1 MKIRIGISPCPND
14 TYIFE
19 AIYHQKVALKDTTFE
34 FVFEDVETLNEMASK
49 QALDMVKI
57 SYAHYFSIIDQYC
70 MLRSGGALGNGVG
83 PLLIAKTPISI
94 PELINSQIAVPGKHT
109 TAHFLLSFAWPQLKN
124 KRYFRFEK
132 IEEAILQNIVDA
144 GVIIHENRF
153 TYQEKGLHL
162 LMDLGQYWETQTA
175 LPIPLGGIAISR
187 TIPHDIQLQIN
198 ALLKSSIEWAN
209 QQPSKINEFISLH
222 AQEMNEEVMKQ
233 HISLYV
239 NEYSLDVGMLG
250 EQAVHKMKEVLNISS
265 NKPLFI

>member
-57 SYAHYFSIIDQYC
+57 SYAHYFSVIDQYC

-124 KRYFRFEK
+124 KRYLSF
-132 IEEAILQNIVDA
+132 
-144 GVIIHENRF
+144 
-153 TYQEKGLHL
+153 
-162 LMDLGQYWETQTA
+162 
-175 LPIPLGGIAISR
+175 
-187 TIPHDIQLQIN
+187 
-198 ALLKSSIEWAN
+198 
-209 QQPSKINEFISLH
+209 
-222 AQEMNEEVMKQ
+222 
-233 HISLYV
+233 
-239 NEYSLDVGMLG
+239 
-250 EQAVHKMKEVLNISS
+250 
-265 NKPLFI
+265 